1 MYGLIFILE
10 CICKKCSI
18 LIEFPIFN
26 SSEKSSCALS
36 VCVGAASDP
45 LPGLAHITG
54 TTFMHAC
61 MYTCMDL
68 HPSTKQTRVP
78 LYENSMYYRIFCCV
92 HLCSFL

>member
-1 MYGLIFILE
+1 MCMYGLIFTLE

-18 LIEFPIFN
+18 RIEFPIFD

-54 TTFMHAC
+54 TRFMHAC
-61 MYTCMDL
+61 MYVYLYGFT
-68 HPSTKQTRVP
+68 SKYQT
-78 LYENSMYYRIFCCV
+78 N
-92 HLCSFL
+92 